1 MLWRGRLNPARQTA
15 RRRNTKKNNGESVP
29 SRERVRKGSG
39 ARVGEPKRVSLHI
52 MFSLFWF
59 QAARL
64 SKFKLRAGSGAAEA
78 ARRALITISTP
89 AVLKRNVA
97 ARDRLFVFAANSIF
111 QLLGSLLPFKRI
123 TQRQKLLIASHKVA
137 KAAAASS
144 IAVLFCI
151 PPKKNVLAEKLLHI
165 FFK

>member
-1 MLWRGRLNPARQTA
+1 
-15 RRRNTKKNNGESVP
+15 
-29 SRERVRKGSG
+29 
-39 ARVGEPKRVSLHI
+39 

-64 SKFKLRAGSGAAEA
+64 SNFKLRAGSGAAEA
-78 ARRALITISTP
+78 ARRALITISPP

-123 TQRQKLLIASHKVA
+123 TQRQKLLIAGHKVVVVHCCVA
-137 KAAAASS
+137 LPLFFALSKKMKE
-144 IAVLFCI
+144 IVLFI
-151 PPKKNVLAEKLLHI
+151 
-165 FFK
+165 

>member
-1 MLWRGRLNPARQTA
+1 
-15 RRRNTKKNNGESVP
+15 
-29 SRERVRKGSG
+29 
-39 ARVGEPKRVSLHI
+39 

-64 SKFKLRAGSGAAEA
+64 SNFKLRAGSGAAEA
-78 ARRALITISTP
+78 ARRALITISPP

-123 TQRQKLLIASHKVA
+123 TQRQKLLIAGHKVVVVHCCVA
-137 KAAAASS
+137 LP
-144 IAVLFCI
+144 LFALSKKL
-151 PPKKNVLAEKLLHI
+151 KKNCIIYLRLFI
-165 FFK
+165 